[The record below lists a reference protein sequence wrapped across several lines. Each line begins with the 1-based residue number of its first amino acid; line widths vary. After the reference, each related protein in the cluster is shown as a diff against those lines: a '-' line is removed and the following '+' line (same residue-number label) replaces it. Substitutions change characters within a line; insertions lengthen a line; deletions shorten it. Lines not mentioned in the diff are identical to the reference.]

1 MFKTIQNQWFSNI
14 RGDLLAGIVVA
25 LALIPEA
32 IAFSIIA
39 GVDPKIGLYA
49 SFCIAVIIA
58 FTGGRP
64 GMISG
69 ATGAMALLM
78 VTLVREHGLEYL
90 LAATLLTGVLQ
101 IGAGYLKL
109 GSLMRFVS
117 RSVVTGFVNA
127 LAILIFMAQLPELT
141 NVTWHVYA
149 MTAAG
154 LGIIYLFPYVPVIG
168 KMLPSPLVCIITLTI
183 VAIFWN
189 IDIRTVGDMGQ
200 LPDTLPIFLWP
211 DVPLNLET
219 LAIIFPYSAGLAVV
233 GLLESLMT
241 ATIVDDLTDT
251 PSDKNR
257 ECKGQGIANIGAGL
271 MGGMAGC
278 AMIGQSVINVKS
290 GGRTRLS
297 TLTAGIFLMVL
308 ILVLDEWLKQIPM
321 AALVAVMIMV
331 SIGTFSW
338 DSIRN
343 LKKHP
348 LSTNIVMVTT
358 VVVVVATHN
367 LAIGV
372 GVGVLLAAMFFANKI
387 GHFMS
392 VTSTIDESGSER
404 RYQVIGQ
411 VFFSSADKFI
421 DSFDFKEALD
431 KVTIDLT
438 KAHFWDITA
447 VGALDKVVI
456 KFRREGA
463 EVEVQGLNEAS
474 ATIVDRFG
482 VHDKPDAADSIMGGH

>member
-1 MFKTIQNQWFSNI
+1 MLQTLKQTWFSNV
-14 RGDLLAGIVVA
+14 RGDVLAGIVVA

-39 GVDPKIGLYA
+39 GVDPKVGLYA
-49 SFCIAVIIA
+49 SFCIAVVIA
-58 FTGGRP
+58 FVGGRP
-64 GMISG
+64 GMISA

-78 VTLVREHGLEYL
+78 VTLVKNHGLEYL
-90 LAATLLTGVLQ
+90 LAATLLCGVLQ

-154 LGIIYLFPYVPVIG
+154 LGIIYLFPYIPRIG
-168 KMLPSPLVCIITLTI
+168 KLIPSPLVCIIVLTA
-183 VAIFWN
+183 VAMSVGL
-189 IDIRTVGDMGQ
+189 DIRTVGDMGE

-211 DVPLNLET
+211 DVPLTFET
-219 LAIIFPYSAGLAVV
+219 LAIIFPYSAALAVV
-233 GLLESLMT
+233 GLLESMMT

-257 ECKGQGIANIGAGL
+257 ECKGQGVANIASGL
-271 MGGMAGC
+271 IGGMAGC
-278 AMIGQSVINVKS
+278 AMIGQSIINVKS
-290 GGRTRLS
+290 GGRSRLS
-297 TLTAGIFLMVL
+297 SLAAGVFLLLMVVFL
-308 ILVLDEWLKQIPM
+308 GDWLKQIPM

-338 DSIRN
+338 DSLRN

-348 LSTNIVMVTT
+348 LSTNIVMVVT

-367 LAIGV
+367 LAFGV
-372 GVGVLLAAMFFANKI
+372 LAGVLLAAMFFANKV
-387 GHFMS
+387 GHYMAIS
-392 VTSTIDESGSER
+392 SSLDESGEHRS
-404 RYQVIGQ
+404 YNVTGQ
-411 VFFSSADKFI
+411 VFFSSADKFVAA
-421 DSFDFKEALD
+421 FDFKEALN
-431 KVTIDLT
+431 KVTIDLNR
-438 KAHFWDITA
+438 AHFWDITA
-447 VGALDKVVI
+447 VAALDKVVI
-456 KFRREGA
+456 KFRREGT
-463 EVEVQGLNEAS
+463 EVEVLGNLRTSLQLCENPRN
-474 ATIVDRFG
+474 T
-482 VHDKPDAADSIMGGH
+482 